1 MNQSP
6 STQYPKPNTLH
17 PLTKTIIFFT
27 FFLLPFSF
35 LFADTIIDSVYSDPL
50 LDGEI
55 CFSQNLQGYIINN
68 WMYDM
73 FVGDSGINII
83 DPDPNSYIRSFIS
96 FYLPQFPQNYYID
109 SVFVRLYQ
117 YDSCGY
123 DASTGTYT
131 DFPVWNVAGGDT
143 IKCIMSHIDYGDE
156 LDIGDWEKGDVGN
169 PYTYQN
175 NIGTITESGI
185 DGYRYLDVTASVI
198 QDYELNRDKT
208 QYRIA
213 FQIDTDWDYES
224 DLVAF
229 YTSNG
234 YPPHDELK
242 PTLYLT
248 FSDEINSI
256 GNEEIQIEQT
266 LNIEIYPNPSII
278 SQGRQT
284 AISYEISQN
293 TNVLLQIFNIKGQL
307 VETIVN
313 KKINAGKYT
322 AFWNVS
328 NHSSGIYFYRIKSG
342 TQTATGKCL
351 LLK

>member
-1 MNQSP
+1 M
-6 STQYPKPNTLH
+6 KLKLVILLFMLFH
-17 PLTKTIIFFT
+17 FT
-27 FFLLPFSF
+27 FLIS
-35 LFADTIIDSVYSDPL
+35 DTIIDSVYSDPL
-50 LDGEI
+50 LDGYI
-55 CFSQNLQGYIINN
+55 YFSQNAQAFSVNN

-73 FVGDSGINII
+73 GAGDTHGPIPF
-83 DPDPNSYIRSFIS
+83 PDPNSYFRSFFD
-96 FYLPQFPQNYYID
+96 FYLPDIPEGYHID
-109 SVFVRLYQ
+109 SVYVRLYQ
-117 YDSCGY
+117 FMSGGY
-123 DASTGTYT
+123 NASSGTYT
-131 DFPVWNVAGGDT
+131 DFPVWDVAGGDT
-143 IKCIMSHIDYGDE
+143 IRCIMSYINYGNE

-185 DGYRYLDVTASVI
+185 NGYRYLDVTAGVI
-198 QDYELNRDKT
+198 QDYELNRNKT

-213 FQIDTDWDYES
+213 FQIDTDWDNES

-229 YTSNG
+229 VTSSG
-234 YPPHDELK
+234 HQYDELK

-256 GNEEIQIEQT
+256 GNEEIPIEQT

-293 TNVLLQIFNIKGQL
+293 TDVLLQIFNIKGQL
-307 VETIVN
+307 IETIVN

-328 NHSSGIYFYRIKSG
+328 NHSSGIYFLRITSG
-342 TQTATGKCL
+342 IQTATGKCL